1 MQFPNIEP
9 TAITLLGFDI
19 QWYGISYALGIF
31 LALIYSKH
39 LARKFRAI
47 NQEVFDDI
55 LIWLVLGII
64 IGGRLG
70 YVIFY
75 DFIFYLNNISLILLG
90 IREGG
95 MSFHGG
101 IIGVIFAC
109 FFFAKRKKINFFS
122 IMDIIACSAPI
133 GLFLGRIANF
143 INSEL
148 WGKETTFFL
157 GIVFPNGGPNPRH
170 ATQLYESFLEG
181 IILFIIINLFY
192 KKYYNKPGYASSLF
206 LVLYGIFRAIV
217 ELLREPDSHIGFI
230 VEPYLTLGMLLCFP
244 MIIVGLIFLYYLNE
258 KYNKK

>member
-39 LARKFRAI
+39 LARKFKAI

-109 FFFAKRKKINFFS
+109 FFFAKRKKIKFFS

-181 IILFIIINLFY
+181 IILFIIINIFY
-192 KKYYNKPGYASSLF
+192 KKHFNKPGYASSLF
-206 LVLYGIFRAIV
+206 LVLYGLFRTSV

-230 VEPYLTLGMLLCFP
+230 IEPYLTLGMLLCLP
-244 MIIVGLIFLYYLNE
+244 MIIIGLTSLYYLHA
-258 KYNKK
+258 KYNRK